1 MYFSGKNMLN
11 NSNET
16 KLILDQRKTYM
27 YEELIEGYTV
37 IVGNISV
44 MQSLRY
50 ELFSELGLKV

>member
-1 MYFSGKNMLN
+1 MYFTGKNMLN
-11 NSNET
+11 SSNET

-50 ELFSELGLKV
+50 ELFSELSLKV

>member
-1 MYFSGKNMLN
+1 MYFSEKNMLN

-27 YEELIEGYTV
+27 YEELIEGNTV